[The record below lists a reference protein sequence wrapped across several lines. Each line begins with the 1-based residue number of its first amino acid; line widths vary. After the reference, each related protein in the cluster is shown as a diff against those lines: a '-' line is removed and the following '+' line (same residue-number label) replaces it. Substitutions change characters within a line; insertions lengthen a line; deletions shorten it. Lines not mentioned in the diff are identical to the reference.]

1 MFQRQMYQALCLGKL
16 SVQTT
21 IGAVVPGKLLHV
33 VDSSSCLR
41 FLVDTGASC
50 SLFPHKSTQ
59 LPFGPILK
67 TPNGVSIPSWG
78 ESVKTMSFQN
88 RSFTW
93 SFLLADIE
101 FPILGADFLR
111 HFRLVVDLANGQLLD
126 AKSLECLKIG
136 PVAKSSLPVFEDDW
150 DSEEETVYARAGVS
164 AILTSVSA
172 LPEAYRNIFVRFPE
186 VVNES
191 GKLPAPCK
199 DVLHH
204 IETTGYPC
212 SSKFRRLD
220 EAKLAI
226 AKADF
231 MKMEA
236 AGICR
241 RSSSPWASPLHMV
254 PKKDG
259 TWRPCGD
266 YRLLNL
272 LTVPD
277 KYPLPLMDD
286 CKAKMAGCTIFS
298 KLDLRK
304 AYWQFAVNPEDIPK
318 TAVITPFGLF
328 EFLRMPFGLRNAGAT
343 CQRKVDRTCQDL
355 ESLFGYLDDLLV
367 GSRTEKEHLQL
378 LELLFE
384 RLKKAGLVL
393 NMEKCEFGVSSCEF
407 LGHIVSAKGVLP
419 MPKHLQAIET
429 FPAPTCKKTLMSFL
443 GMFNYYRS
451 FVANAAAILAP
462 LTNALQGGPKEP
474 FVWTPEMQMAFVK
487 AKEALK
493 RISYLGFP
501 SLGQELSLQ
510 VDASNTHVGGVLQQR
525 PSSVVPWE
533 PLGFFS
539 KKLIGPQLNYSA
551 FDRELLAVVLGLR
564 HYRYMLEGRA
574 FHILTDHKP
583 LTFALK
589 RVSEPWSQRQCRS
602 LSAIAEM
609 THDIRHV
616 SGVDN
621 VVADCLSRP
630 AVSVAQ
636 ESRRLMESSL
646 QRPRSTEQV
655 DWPQQVASPAGLT
668 QGSNPV
674 HEMFSSVFDCES
686 HTLSAIEPCESKFD
700 LSKMAGA
707 QSDCQETMELA
718 KNPRM
723 DTHLTELQGVSILCD
738 WSTGRPRPLVPQG
751 HRFLVFRKFH
761 NLAHCSIRATRA
773 LVSARYVWHSMQF
786 DLLQFCKE
794 CQTCAKSKVQTHAR
808 APVTPIPVPLR
819 RFDHVHVDIV
829 GPLPPSSE
837 GWTHLFTMV
846 DRTTRWCEV
855 VPLSDT
861 SSLTCANALFSGWIC
876 RFGVPS
882 SLTSDRGT
890 QFSGSV
896 WRNMCQVLGVSH
908 SMTTAFHP
916 QANGMVER
924 FHRSLKNALRARCN
938 GTNWSGH
945 LPWVLLGLRT
955 VPKDCGI
962 SCAEM
967 VYGTPL
973 VLPGEFVDQLS
984 SKEDNNFFMSLCE
997 RMKNM
1002 PIMPTRPISQDQ
1014 RRDRVPDELRAASHV
1029 FIRRDGHVPPLA
1041 QLYEGPFRVLTKSA
1055 KVFHVARGAR
1065 AEVVSVDRLKA
1076 YVGRDDPDV
1085 AVPPAR
1091 GRPKKPPDD

>member
-1 MFQRQMYQALCLGKL
+1 MCKALCLGKL

-33 VDSSSCLR
+33 IDSSSCLK
-41 FLVDTGASC
+41 FLVDTGASY

-67 TPNGVSIPSWG
+67 TPNGMSIPSWG
-78 ESVKTMSFQN
+78 ESVKTMAFDN
-88 RSFTW
+88 RCFTW

-111 HFRLVVDLANGQLLD
+111 HFKLVVDLANGQLLD
-126 AKSLECLKIG
+126 AESLECLKIAA
-136 PVAKSSLPVFEDDW
+136 VSESSLPAFDW
-150 DSEEETVYARAGVS
+150 ALDNEEELISAQPGVS
-164 AILTSVSA
+164 AILASVSE
-172 LPEAYRNIFVRFPE
+172 LPVAYRDIFVRFPE

-191 GKLPAPCK
+191 GKLPVPCK
-199 DVLHH
+199 DVVHH
-204 IETTGYPC
+204 IETVGVPC
-212 SSKFRRLD
+212 SSRARRLD
-220 EAKLAI
+220 DAKMEV

-231 MKMEA
+231 LKMESE
-236 AGICR
+236 GICR
-241 RSSSPWASPLHMV
+241 RSNSPWASPLHMV

-272 LTVPD
+272 QTVPD

-286 CKAKMAGCTIFS
+286 CRAKMAGCKIFS

-304 AYWQFAVNPEDIPK
+304 AYWQFAVNHEDIPK

-328 EFLRMPFGLRNAGAT
+328 EFLRMPFGLMNAGAT
-343 CQRKVDRTCQDL
+343 CQRKVDKTCQDL
-355 ESLFGYLDDLLV
+355 KTLFGYLDDLLV
-367 GSRTEKEHLQL
+367 GSRNEEEHLQL

-384 RLKKAGLVL
+384 RLRRAGLVL
-393 NMEKCEFGVSSCEF
+393 NMEKCEFGVTSCEF
-407 LGHIVSAKGVLP
+407 LGHVVSSKGILP
-419 MPKHLQAIET
+419 MPKHLEAIED

-443 GMFNYYRS
+443 GLFNYYRS
-451 FVANAAAILAP
+451 FVKNAAAFLAP
-462 LTNALQGGPKEP
+462 LTNALKGGPKSP
-474 FVWTPEMQMAFVK
+474 FVWTPEMQCAFVK
-487 AKEALK
+487 AKMSLK
-493 RISYLGFP
+493 EITYLGFP
-501 SLGQELSLQ
+501 GRNQELSVA
-510 VDASNTHVGGVLQQR
+510 VDASMTHIGGVLQQR
-525 PSSVVPWE
+525 TSVENPWE

-539 KKLIGPQLNYSA
+539 KKLQEAQLKYSA
-551 FDRELLAVVLGLR
+551 FDRELLAVVQGLR
-564 HYRYMLEGRA
+564 HFRYMLEGRS

-602 LSAIAEM
+602 LSAIAEL
-609 THDIRHV
+609 TQDIRHLP
-616 SGVDN
+616 GAMN

-630 AVSVAQ
+630 AVVQ
-636 ESRRLMESSL
+636 EFS
-646 QRPRSTEQV
+646 
-655 DWPQQVASPAGLT
+655 GLT
-668 QGSNPV
+668 RSREQGAVSTGAASTGAATATSSHSHSMLSHTNQGSNLNI
-674 HEMFSSVFDCES
+674 FCSGFDCGSE
-686 HTLSAIEPCESKFD
+686 TLAAVVPSVQIFD
-700 LSKMAGA
+700 LQKMADD
-707 QSDCQETMELA
+707 QSSCPETIALCG
-718 KNPRM
+718 NPRM
-723 DTHLTELQGVSILCD
+723 DIRVTVLQNVSILCD

-751 HRFLVFRKFH
+751 HRNLVFKKFH
-761 NLAHCSIRATRA
+761 NLAHCSIRSTRS
-773 LVSARYVWHSMQF
+773 LISGRYVWYKMNNEIVE
-786 DLLQFCKE
+786 FCKS
-794 CQTCAKSKVQTHAR
+794 CQTCARSKVQTHAR
-808 APVTPIPVPLR
+808 APVEPIPVPLR
-819 RFDHVHVDIV
+819 RFDHLHVDLV

-846 DRTTRWCEV
+846 DRTTRWCEI

-861 SSLTCANALFSGWIC
+861 STVNCANALFSGWIS

-882 SLTSDRGT
+882 SITSDRGS
-890 QFSGSV
+890 QFSGSI
-896 WRNMCQVLGVSH
+896 WSSMCQVLGINH

-938 GTNWSGH
+938 GSNWSGH

-973 VLPGEFVDQLS
+973 VLPGEFVDHLS
-984 SKEDNNFFMSLCE
+984 SETDDKFFVNLSEKM
-997 RMKNM
+997 RQM
-1002 PIMPTRPISQDQ
+1002 PVMLTRPISQEQ
-1014 RRDRVPDELRAASHV
+1014 RRDRVPDELRAATHV

-1041 QLYEGPFRVLTKSA
+1041 QLYEGPFRVVSKEE
-1055 KVFHVARGAR
+1055 KVYHVQRGPR
-1065 AEVVSVDRLKA
+1065 SEVISVDRLKA
-1076 YVGRDDPDV
+1076 YVGRDEPEV